1 MFEFLLT
8 NITYL
13 FVYVYAK
20 CGKEWATGNDQ
31 NHLTA
36 VCVSIYDKN
45 FLKATLGL
53 ILILVLNT
61 PGTRGGP
68 GGHDRMLAIKSKN
81 KLGLLGHT
89 QVKL

>member
-53 ILILVLNT
+53 ILILYWILQ
-61 PGTRGGP
+61 G
-68 GGHDRMLAIKSKN
+68 
-81 KLGLLGHT
+81 LGVAQEAMT
-89 QVKL
+89 ECWP